1 MIVQEGSNYKFKMAS
16 MRDDIVELIV
26 QEGPSLWRVSEVI
39 SMQDGGAPYGEG
51 SN

>member
-26 QEGPSLWRVSEVI
+26 QEGLTSSRNPK
-39 SMQDGGAPYGEG
+39 SMNHGVF
-51 SN
+51 